1 MEISWVK
8 EVHHVHSQTEK
19 HSKKISIIF
28 LGKIK
33 MRPWNLT
40 KQNLPFLI
48 EKINNLDYNKRW
60 KIVIYEESEKR
71 SNEQNERLWGYLYPS
86 IGNYLGLTQREIH
99 NMCKYQFLRSEM
111 VINDEVITVLKS
123 TTKLSVKEF
132 TDYMEKVEMW
142 AGQQGWSGE

>member
-28 LGKIK
+28 L
-33 MRPWNLT
+33 
-40 KQNLPFLI
+40 

-111 VINDEVITVLKS
+111 VINDEEIGRAHV
-123 TTKLSVKEF
+123 
-132 TDYMEKVEMW
+132 
-142 AGQQGWSGE
+142 

>member
-1 MEISWVK
+1 
-8 EVHHVHSQTEK
+8 
-19 HSKKISIIF
+19 
-28 LGKIK
+28 

-48 EKINNLDYNKRW
+48 EKINNLDFNKRW
-60 KIVIYEESEKR
+60 KVVIYEESEKR

-86 IGNYLGLTQREIH
+86 IGNYLGLTQREVH

>member
-1 MEISWVK
+1 
-8 EVHHVHSQTEK
+8 
-19 HSKKISIIF
+19 
-28 LGKIK
+28 

-48 EKINNLDYNKRW
+48 EKIKNLDTSKRW
-60 KIVIYEESEKR
+60 KIIAYEESEKR

-86 IGNYLGLTQREIH
+86 IGNYLGLTQREMH

-132 TDYMEKVEMW
+132 ADYMEKIEMW